1 MQSRYSLQAWGRSA
15 AATLFILGP
24 TFYFGLTTDA
34 TKMGI
39 AAAAGAA
46 AVMLLNLDRLKSIK
60 LGIMEAQ
67 LRDKIEEA
75 TATIDAFQNLAAE
88 FLAFSVGRITA
99 GGRLA
104 GEGEVSKRDAK
115 VKELLDAAERMGVVK
130 DRRVVDAVRQHH
142 LMMAFDL
149 CNRIRDG
156 YEGTVQRALIDLM
169 EKRTS
174 LPTRAHILEVFNEHG
189 VADLRRETLQQLA
202 EYVAYCERHSLDLK

>member
-1 MQSRYSLQAWGRSA
+1 MQSRYSLQTWGRSA

-24 TFYFGLTTDA
+24 TIYFGLTTDA

-46 AVMLLNLDRLKSIK
+46 AVMLLNLDRLKSLK

-67 LRDKIEEA
+67 LKEK
-75 TATIDAFQNLAAE
+75 IDAVHATLAE
-88 FLAFSVGRITA
+88 FQDLAVETLAFNAKRITEE
-99 GGRLA
+99 GRLG
-104 GEGEVSKRDAK
+104 GEDEVSKRDARI
-115 VKELLDAAERMGVVK
+115 EQLLDVAERIGIAK
-130 DRRVVDAVRQHH
+130 DSRITDAVRQHH

-149 CNRIRDG
+149 YNDIRDG

-169 EKRTS
+169 AKRTC
-174 LPTRAHILEVFNEHG
+174 LPTHARILEIFNEHG
-189 VADLRRETLQQLA
+189 VAELRPETLQQLA